1 MILFVSG
8 NNEKEKFVK
17 SNMDIVNVLNVVQ
30 EHEEEK
36 EMSMIELVT
45 YHGYPIKHYFLETN
59 DGYILD
65 LYRIPG
71 S

>member
-1 MILFVSG
+1 M
-8 NNEKEKFVK
+8 
-17 SNMDIVNVLNVVQ
+17 MNVLNIVQ
-30 EHEEEK
+30 DHKDEK

-45 YHGYPIKHYFLETN
+45 YHGYPIKHFFLETE

-71 S
+71 SLN